1 MWVAAATWRFGKK
14 AVQGGSQVLANGSPA
29 LDAVEYGV
37 RLVEADPNVDS
48 VGLGGIANF
57 DGVVELDA
65 SMMDGR
71 IAAGSVG
78 ALTDVV
84 HAVSVARQV
93 MEKTPFI
100 LLSGAAA
107 TRFALQ
113 AGMPKSSLL
122 TDASRS
128 KWREMKWQMGDQ
140 WTEENWEKSMMRSI
154 DRSRGDGV
162 GMIALDMDGMIAA
175 AVSSS
180 GEPLKIPGTIGD
192 SALVGA
198 GLYATNLVGAVVSTG
213 RGQTAIRHVLS
224 KTTCSLM
231 EQGLS
236 PQAACEEGL
245 KPIIRLESEPRVALL
260 AMNTKGEV
268 GSAST
273 FEGFE
278 YCYRSSA
285 MDRESLLEASV
296 IYQ

>member
-14 AVQGGSQVLANGSPA
+14 AVQGASQTLVKGAPA

-65 SMMDGR
+65 SIMDGR

-84 HAVSVARQV
+84 HAISVARQV
-93 MEKTPFI
+93 MDKTPFI

-113 AGMPKSSLL
+113 SGMPKSSLQ

-128 KWREMKWQMGDQ
+128 KWREMRWQMGDE
-140 WTEENWEKSMMRSI
+140 WTEENWEKSMMRSL
-154 DRSRGDGV
+154 DRGRGDGV
-162 GMIALDMDGMIAA
+162 GMIALDVDGMIAA

-192 SALVGA
+192 AALVGA
-198 GLYATNLVGAVVSTG
+198 GLYANNLAGAVVCTG

-224 KTTCSLM
+224 KTTCTLM
-231 EQGLS
+231 EEGLS

-245 KPIIRLESEPRVALL
+245 KFVVRLESEPRVALL

-278 YCYRSSA
+278 YCYRSST
-285 MDRESLLEASV
+285 MDQETLLESTPV
-296 IYQ
+296 YQ